1 MFRHLPQ
8 VMAGLGLPL
17 VLAYY
22 AYAWFRIGGAPRRGT
37 VIPLFTPPEGM
48 SAAATRYVRRMEFDG
63 KTFTAALLQL
73 AVNGH
78 LKLVESQKT
87 ITIEQQAGGKPVGDA
102 EATAEMRLFHTE
114 PKVPLT
120 RSSALELMSAMN
132 GLKSVFKK
140 HYDNVAFSANTAR
153 AVYGLLASFA
163 VMVAVVAANWTQ
175 DGDLFSSTLFAL
187 LLPVPAMML
196 GLVLLSGALRS
207 QGMDTVRGL
216 IFGLMFAGGGGY
228 FGLWILFAYRQD
240 WLEVLPTAMA
250 FALAPVAAFAFPLF
264 RMPTKA
270 GRKLIDAIE
279 GFRMYLGVAEE
290 DRLQAFYPP
299 KKTPELFE
307 RYLPYAVALDVEN
320 AWAKRFEGVLANA
333 ETPTE
338 SDWYDGDET
347 RRRHPAVLTEFVSKS
362 LSERIA
368 SAATAPGTSGS
379 SSGSS
384 HDSRSSGSSGGGS
397 SGGGGGG
404 GGGSGWCGSSSG
416 LPSRDGAIGEHLGRV
431 NCFLFEL
438 GSRDRG
444 LDRLDDLPT
453 LERLAQATCRSEVA
467 RHLEKI
473 RRRPRALVER
483 IAGDCDNRSLR
494 SALVQNSHGLEA
506 VHSGH
511 EDVDDDGIERIGFDC
526 FHAAL
531 TAFGRHD
538 VMTSVL

>member
-1 MFRHLPQ
+1 MPEAVPFRQKAFYTGAQGSTAHDAAVVEEAPGRIVFRTTAPLPAFAGLTVAAGWQKGVLAPPRGPGLIERAFAFIHDAIVASWIFQHLPQ

-78 LKLVESQKT
+78 LKLVESKKT

-140 HYDNVAFSANTAR
+140 HYDNVAFSSNTAW

-163 VMVAVVAANWTQ
+163 VMAAVVAANWTQ

-264 RMPTKA
+264 RMPTAA

-320 AWAKRFEGVLANA
+320 AWAKRFEGVLENA
-333 ETPTE
+333 ET
-338 SDWYDGDET
+338 SDRERLVH
-347 RRRHPAVLTEFVSKS
+347 RRRHQAAPSGRAHRVRQQEPVRADRLGGDAAWNQRLELRLQPRLRAPRAAAAAARPA
-362 LSERIA
+362 
-368 SAATAPGTSGS
+368 AAAVAAAARAGDGARKLRPAGRTRGNRTRKPQAREPFPRRTAKPR
-379 SSGSS
+379 
-384 HDSRSSGSSGGGS
+384 SRS
-397 SGGGGGG
+397 
-404 GGGSGWCGSSSG
+404 
-416 LPSRDGAIGEHLGRV
+416 
-431 NCFLFEL
+431 
-438 GSRDRG
+438 
-444 LDRLDDLPT
+444 
-453 LERLAQATCRSEVA
+453 
-467 RHLEKI
+467 
-473 RRRPRALVER
+473 RPP
-483 IAGDCDNRSLR
+483 
-494 SALVQNSHGLEA
+494 
-506 VHSGH
+506 
-511 EDVDDDGIERIGFDC
+511 
-526 FHAAL
+526 
-531 TAFGRHD
+531 
-538 VMTSVL
+538 